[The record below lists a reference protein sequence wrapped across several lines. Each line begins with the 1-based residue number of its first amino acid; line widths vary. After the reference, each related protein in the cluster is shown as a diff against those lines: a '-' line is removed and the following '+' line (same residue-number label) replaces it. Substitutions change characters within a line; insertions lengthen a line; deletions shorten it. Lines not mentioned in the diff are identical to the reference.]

1 MYEHILITVAPDHAP
16 GSGVAVDIA
25 ECLRKE
31 GGRITALTVIEDI
44 PPYVAQ
50 YLPAGQIEKN
60 RAEAEVSLKAELGGV
75 KGLKAVAVIGQAAAS
90 ILDYAEVHGVDCIII
105 ASHRPGLSDYFLGS
119 TASRVVRHAL
129 CSVHVVR

>member
-1 MYEHILITVAPDHAP
+1 MYEHILIAVAPDHAP
-16 GSGVAVDIA
+16 GGGKAVEIA
-25 ECLRKE
+25 ECLRKK

-50 YLPAGQIEKN
+50 YLPAGQIEQN
-60 RAEAEVSLKAELGGV
+60 RAEAEAALEAELGGV

-90 ILDYAEVHGVDCIII
+90 ILDYAEVHGVDCIIV
-105 ASHRPGLSDYFLGS
+105 ASHRPGLPWSPGS
-119 TASRVVRHAL
+119 NRSARVVRHAL